1 MLDKTK
7 KIYTDGKKS
16 LETLLREKAYFEVE
30 ESLQDKGINIDN
42 VSEEDIE
49 TLVAAKT
56 KDMINGIK
64 GFGVGTAFAMAIS
77 LLTGIQYVEGI

>member
-1 MLDKTK
+1 MLKKTK
-7 KIYTDGKKS
+7 KIYIDSKKS
-16 LETLLREKAYFEVE
+16 LDSLLREKAYSEVE
-30 ESLQDKGINIDN
+30 ENLQDKGIDIDD

-56 KDMINGIK
+56 KDMMNGIK

-77 LLTGIQYVEGI
+77 LLTGI

>member
-1 MLDKTK
+1 MLNKTK
-7 KIYTDGKKS
+7 KIYIDSKKS
-16 LETLLREKAYFEVE
+16 LDSLLREKAYSEVE
-30 ESLQDKGINIDN
+30 ENLQDKGIDIDD

-56 KDMINGIK
+56 KDMMNGIK

-77 LLTGIQYVEGI
+77 LLTGI

>member
-1 MLDKTK
+1 MLNKTK
-7 KIYTDGKKS
+7 KTYSDGKKS
-16 LETLLREKAYFEVE
+16 LELLLREKAYSEVE
-30 ESLQDKGINIDN
+30 ENLQEKGINIDD

-56 KDMINGIK
+56 KDMMNGIK

-77 LLTGIQYVEGI
+77 LLTGV